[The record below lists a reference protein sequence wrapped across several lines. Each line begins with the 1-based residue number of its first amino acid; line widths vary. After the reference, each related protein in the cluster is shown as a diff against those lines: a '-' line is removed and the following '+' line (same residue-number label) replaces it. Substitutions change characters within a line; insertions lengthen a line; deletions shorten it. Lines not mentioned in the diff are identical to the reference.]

1 MNKPNFFLVYK
12 PAGISSYD
20 VVRYFKNKF
29 PEEKVGHAG
38 TLDPLASGLL
48 IILVGKICKK
58 QGEFLSLDKEYLAKI
73 TFGLTSDTYDLGG
86 KVKVDKI
93 KKLTQDQISL
103 ALRSFGEKYMQT
115 VPLYSAVKRK
125 GKPLYRYARQGKKL
139 ENLPQKQVQ
148 IKKIN
153 LLSFRNYLFP
163 EIEVKLR
170 VSKGF
175 YVRSFA
181 HDLGEKLGTGAV
193 LSALE
198 RTRIGRFYL

>member
-1 MNKPNFFLVYK
+1 MDKSNIFLVYK

-20 VVRYFKNKF
+20 MVRVFKKKHSGM
-29 PEEKVGHAG
+29 KVGHAG

-48 IILVGKICKK
+48 LILVGRACQEQSKFI
-58 QGEFLSLDKEYLAKI
+58 GLDKEYLAKI

-93 KKLTQDQISL
+93 KKLTQDQINL
-103 ALRSFGEKYMQT
+103 ALRSFGEEYMQT
-115 VPLYSAVKRK
+115 VPAFSAVKRK
-125 GKPLYRYARQGKKL
+125 GKPLYKYARQGKKL
-139 ENLPQKQVQ
+139 ENLPQKEVQ
-148 IKKIN
+148 IKNIN
-153 LLSFRNYLFP
+153 LISFRNYLFP
-163 EIEVKLR
+163 EIEIKLR

-198 RTRIGRFYL
+198 RTRIGRFHL